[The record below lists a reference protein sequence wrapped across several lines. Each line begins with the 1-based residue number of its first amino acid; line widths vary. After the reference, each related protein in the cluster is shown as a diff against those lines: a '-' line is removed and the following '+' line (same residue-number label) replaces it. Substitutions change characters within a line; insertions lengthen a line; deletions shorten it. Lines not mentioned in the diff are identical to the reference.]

1 MDTDNGTN
9 GVSMEELF
17 YIGKV
22 TSYGESAGTVRVT
35 REDKDDRVSAE
46 LPVLQL
52 SVQGN
57 SFFHMP
63 QIDEQVLVLQLPNA
77 GGKGVGDGYVLG
89 AFYNDIDK
97 PEETNNDVIS
107 FKTKDG
113 SYIKFKDGN
122 IELHA
127 AKNLLITV
135 GEQVRMDRSV
145 GNASSN

>member
-97 PEETNNDVIS
+97 PEETDNDVIS

-127 AKNLLITV
+127 VKNLLITV

>member
-97 PEETNNDVIS
+97 PEETDNDVIS

-127 AKNLLITV
+127 TKNLLITV